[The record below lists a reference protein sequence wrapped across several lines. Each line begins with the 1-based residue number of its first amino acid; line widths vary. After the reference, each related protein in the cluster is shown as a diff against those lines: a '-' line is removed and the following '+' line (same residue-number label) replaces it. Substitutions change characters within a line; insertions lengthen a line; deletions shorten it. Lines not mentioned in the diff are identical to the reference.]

1 MVCPEQSARL
11 VGDSSRGKAG
21 LSLVRPWRM
30 TITKP
35 PCFSSSNV
43 ARAGCC
49 ATEGASCMAL
59 PIAVARANK
68 RRFLICTSPSAAHHN
83 ERNQIAKSSDGR
95 RRLPRPCHPMTPPTG
110 PYVSPKIDPTKPDG
124 GHPLAE
130 EDWIAAQLHP
140 DLPHPTDTPVTRARR
155 LTAIGQAVV
164 SGHRLTAAVP
174 RKGGGPSAPFP
185 VRWVGN
191 QPAARPAPGLREAA
205 QVRQQRRDGQAGAR
219 ERPQHPRGLVDR
231 RGPRQHRL
239 PGQLY

>member
-1 MVCPEQSARL
+1 MVCPEQLARL
-11 VGDSSRGKAG
+11 VGDSPRGKAG

-30 TITKP
+30 TITKA

-68 RRFLICTSPSAAHHN
+68 RRFLIGTSPSAAHHN

-140 DLPHPTDTPVTRARR
+140 DLPHPTDPAITRALR
-155 LTAIGQAVV
+155 LTCIGQAVV
-164 SGHRLTAAVP
+164 MPAS
-174 RKGGGPSAPFP
+174 KPSVVVVVQLLA
-185 VRWVGN
+185 
-191 QPAARPAPGLREAA
+191 
-205 QVRQQRRDGQAGAR
+205 AGAPWR
-219 ERPQHPRGLVDR
+219 GGRFARYLDLSAFQIDEAPPPNNAAEALVTNPRPHPAS
-231 RGPRQHRL
+231 P
-239 PGQLY
+239 PT

>member
-68 RRFLICTSPSAAHHN
+68 RQFLIGTSPSAAHHN
-83 ERNQIAKSSDGR
+83 ERNQIVKIFGCSPASASPLSPC
-95 RRLPRPCHPMTPPTG
+95 RLPMTPPTG
-110 PYVSPKIDPTKPDG
+110 PHVSPKIDQPSDR
-124 GHPLAE
+124 GHPSR
-130 EDWIAAQLHP
+130 Q
-140 DLPHPTDTPVTRARR
+140 R
-155 LTAIGQAVV
+155 L
-164 SGHRLTAAVP
+164 
-174 RKGGGPSAPFP
+174 
-185 VRWVGN
+185 
-191 QPAARPAPGLREAA
+191 GLLSRD
-205 QVRQQRRDGQAGAR
+205 RDGHDAC
-219 ERPQHPRGLVDR
+219 
-231 RGPRQHRL
+231 RL
-239 PGQLY
+239 R